1 MSHIVAYFVTRLA
14 SDRKVV
20 NDFKSINKSA
30 EGLYKC
36 GHVQNVQVLT
46 DSQFIYIKSKCLPEM
61 RKDRVYLM
69 KVALKSKE
77 YDVVLA
83 ECGCPARKGPYGS
96 CKHIAALT
104 YALADFSRLCILP
117 AFQTATDKLQQWNQP
132 RSRHVNIIPVDKLGF
147 HHRELQPSTVRS
159 QGSGVVF
166 DPRPPS
172 LRNLHPMAIENLRC
186 DLQQINKPCGLL
198 NIIIPSLTKIEHD
211 HGNYCTSQLENEEG
225 GASTSAAV
233 PSVSNQNT
241 SLLTSSALVEKNM
254 TQEDVL
260 ESLSLTSG
268 ERIALE
274 KQTRKQSNSSQW
286 HVECRRR
293 ITGSKCRRIIIQKRK
308 TVPLLQFCLYPKP
321 IIHLPKSILWGKENE
336 ANAHEAYVKCMHS
349 NGHPGLIA
357 TEAGFIVHFDKCWLG
372 ASPDA
377 WVTDPQS
384 LGDDIG
390 LAEFKCPYTK
400 AFTTPEQACED
411 L

>member
-1 MSHIVAYFVTRLA
+1 MNAYLTFGENSKSESQSNHATCLQCNLSTEITFPESGWKDIRKAVLPQFEFNMSHIVAYFVTRLA
-14 SDRKVV
+14 SDGKVA

-69 KVALKSKE
+69 IVALKSKE

-83 ECGCPARKGPYGS
+83 ECGCPAGKGPYGS

-117 AFQTATDKLQQWNQP
+117 EFQTATDKLQQWNQL

-147 HHRELQPSTVRS
+147 RRRELQPSTVRN

-172 LRNLHPMAIENLRC
+172 LRTLHPMAIENLRC

-241 SLLTSSALVEKNM
+241 SLLTSSALVEK
-254 TQEDVL
+254 T
-260 ESLSLTSG
+260 
-268 ERIALE
+268 
-274 KQTRKQSNSSQW
+274 
-286 HVECRRR
+286 
-293 ITGSKCRRIIIQKRK
+293 
-308 TVPLLQFCLYPKP
+308 
-321 IIHLPKSILWGKENE
+321 
-336 ANAHEAYVKCMHS
+336 
-349 NGHPGLIA
+349 
-357 TEAGFIVHFDKCWLG
+357 
-372 ASPDA
+372 
-377 WVTDPQS
+377 
-384 LGDDIG
+384 
-390 LAEFKCPYTK
+390 
-400 AFTTPEQACED
+400 
-411 L
+411 